1 MFNVLIYTEELER
14 GGFSKEQAAS
24 SMKVLVNVMNQ
35 EFASKFDLEKAC
47 LLLKQDLMGEIGK
60 VRQDLGAEI
69 GKVRQEVGV
78 EIGKVRQEVGRLDQD
93 VKSLRSE
100 MREEFLKVRSEMIA
114 MESRLTNNLTLRMG
128 GMMLACFSI
137 FFAAVQW
144 MKISI

>member
-60 VRQDLGAEI
+60 VRQEI
-69 GKVRQEVGV
+69 GRV
-78 EIGKVRQEVGRLDQD
+78 DQD

-100 MREEFLKVRSEMIA
+100 MREEFLKVRSEMVA

>member
-128 GMMLACFSI
+128 GMML
-137 FFAAVQW
+137 
-144 MKISI
+144 